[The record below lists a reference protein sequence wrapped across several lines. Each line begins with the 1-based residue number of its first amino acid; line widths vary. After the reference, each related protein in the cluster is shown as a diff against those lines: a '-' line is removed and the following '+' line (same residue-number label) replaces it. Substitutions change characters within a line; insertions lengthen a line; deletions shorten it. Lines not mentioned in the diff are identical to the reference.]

1 MLLLRGLVTI
11 AVLGV
16 WLYSVFDVIR
26 SEASAV
32 HHLHKLVW
40 LVFVLL
46 IPVLGA
52 PTWLL
57 LGRPRP
63 LGSRLFEPN
72 PRSPIAPDDSPEFL
86 SQIDDEIRRRR
97 RTERLRAQGDDSA
110 AIDDEI
116 RRLEEELRRRAEEQP
131 GDDPKI

>member
-1 MLLLRGLVTI
+1 MLLLRGLLVM
-11 AVLGV
+11 AFLGI

-46 IPVLGA
+46 IPLLGA

-57 LGRPRP
+57 LGRPQP
-63 LGSRLFEPN
+63 IGSRLFEPGS
-72 PRSPIAPDDSPEFL
+72 RSPIAPDDSPEFL

-97 RTERLRAQGDDSA
+97 RAERLRAPSDPSED
-110 AIDDEI
+110 IDDEI
-116 RRLEEELRRRAEEQP
+116 RRLEKELRRRSEEQP
-131 GDDPKI
+131 GDETKL